1 MRLNYIDNIDCLEGL
16 KEIPDN
22 SVDLIVTDPP
32 YFLSMGHAGD
42 RDNAK
47 KMMLN
52 SNRSFN
58 DLAIAKPFYS
68 QLFQEFRRVLKED
81 GHFYFFT
88 DWRGYAFYF
97 PIINAELPVRNLL
110 VWDKKSGPGS
120 YYTYSHELIIYGT
133 AAPKLLH
140 KGGTNVW
147 RMPAFSSG
155 AKATNGEKVHPT
167 QKPVELIAKAIEDAT
182 EPGAVVLDTFMGSGT
197 TAVAAIRT
205 GRNYIGFELDEKYH
219 AIAVQRADA
228 EAEAQDLA
236 RAEAEAAA
244 AEVAAAAEEE
254 PETEEPG
261 KLEKVFQAIGAQPTE
276 EDEEDWLL

>member
-22 SVDLIVTDPP
+22 SVDLVITDPP

-47 KMMLN
+47 KMQLN
-52 SNRSFN
+52 SNRTFN

-81 GHFYFFT
+81 GSFYFFT

-97 PIINAELPVRNLL
+97 PIINAELPVRNLI

-120 YYTYSHELIIYGT
+120 YYTFAHELIIFGT

-147 RMPAFSSG
+147 RMAAFSSG

-197 TAVAAIRT
+197 TAVAALRT
-205 GRNYIGFELDEKYH
+205 GRRFIGFELDEKYH
-219 AIAVQRADA
+219 AIAMQRVAEEMANQMDQAAD
-228 EAEAQDLA
+228 L
-236 RAEAEAAA
+236 EAAA
-244 AEVAAAAEEE
+244 AA
-254 PETEEPG
+254 
-261 KLEKVFQAIGAQPTE
+261 